1 MNKQAHLKTILSLLG
16 FAAYIYAAINLPSYI
31 FLAVTIG
38 LSSVCLYLVLY
49 NFFKS

>member
-16 FAAYIYAAINLPSYI
+16 FATYIYLIIKHPNI
-31 FLAVTIG
+31 FLAVTIAIG
-38 LSSVCLYLVLY
+38 SLAMYLVLY